1 MADAQ
6 VHLGLQGRVTWS
18 VFNKQEAQP
27 QTTWAPG
34 LWGQGADRNWLRDF
48 CLSQG
53 KKGAAPALP
62 SARPMPPL
70 CPGDRKGQGLVLG
83 ADPA

>member
-6 VHLGLQGRVTWS
+6 VHLGLQGRVAWS
-18 VFNKQEAQP
+18 VLDKQEAQP
-27 QTTWAPG
+27 QTTW
-34 LWGQGADRNWLRDF
+34 ADRNWLRDF

-53 KKGAAPALP
+53 NKGAAPALP
-62 SARPMPPL
+62 SARPMAPL

-83 ADPA
+83 TDPA